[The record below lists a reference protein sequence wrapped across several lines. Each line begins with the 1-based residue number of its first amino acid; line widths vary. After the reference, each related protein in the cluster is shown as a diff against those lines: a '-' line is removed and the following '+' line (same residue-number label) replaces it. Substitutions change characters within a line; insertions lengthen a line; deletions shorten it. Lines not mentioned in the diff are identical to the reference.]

1 MLIAIFAAIL
11 LAFGISSD
19 VQNERDIDRA
29 IAAVTEVVP
38 DRARRS
44 QALEVLERMDEVVGE
59 MARPPRRL
67 VRDLE
72 SVLDR
77 HRSTA
82 DTIERTLEPL
92 MTHQATL
99 EERLVALRMLLR
111 TYLTAEEWA
120 RVFPAPDDA

>member
-11 LAFGISSD
+11 FAFGVSGDI
-19 VQNERDIDRA
+19 QNQRDIDRA
-29 IAAVTEVVP
+29 IAAVSEVVP

-44 QALEVLERMDEVVGE
+44 QALEVLERMDEVVVE
-59 MARPPRRL
+59 MTRPPRPL

-77 HRSTA
+77 HRSSA
-82 DTIERTLEPL
+82 DAIERALEPL

-99 EERLVALRMLLR
+99 EERLVALRMLLK

-120 RVFPAPDDA
+120 RVFPPPDDA